1 MSSTREFEGAAVL
14 EGFPNTWKR
23 VMTDP
28 RGFFADMPEVG
39 GLQAP
44 LAFLGVSAVI
54 SAAGHLVMGWGL
66 GGFLRIVLWQVL
78 GAFVSAALFVLV
90 AQHLFGGRAGFEP
103 TFRVV
108 AYAAAPMVLS
118 WLPWRLGVLAVLYG
132 AYLTIVGLER
142 VVDRLEL
149 VALAIGQDEVDLSIA
164 RVARKVV
171 GIHPLVLALLP
182 SLVQLGLHVAEQL
195 GAHLL
200 QRLARFLEE
209 CLTHEASR
217 KGAAL

>member
-1 MSSTREFEGAAVL
+1 MSSTGEFEGAAVL

-66 GGFLRIVLWQVL
+66 GGQVL
-78 GAFVSAALFVLV
+78 GAFVSAALYVLV
-90 AQHLFGGRAGFEP
+90 AQHLFGGRAGFEA

-132 AYLTIVGLER
+132 AYLTIIGLER
-142 VVDRLEL
+142 VHAFDATRAVLT
-149 VALAIGQDEVDLSIA
+149 VVIG
-164 RVARKVV
+164 
-171 GIHPLVLALLP
+171 
-182 SLVQLGLHVAEQL
+182 L
-195 GAHLL
+195 GATWLL
-200 QRLARFLEE
+200 FAARRRGPFLP
-209 CLTHEASR
+209 
-217 KGAAL
+217 

>member
-1 MSSTREFEGAAVL
+1 MSSTGEFEGAAVL

-44 LAFLGVSAVI
+44 LAFLGVSA
-54 SAAGHLVMGWGL
+54 
-66 GGFLRIVLWQVL
+66 
-78 GAFVSAALFVLV
+78 ALYVLV
-90 AQHLFGGRAGFEP
+90 AQHLFGGRAGFEA

-132 AYLTIVGLER
+132 AYLTIIGLER
-142 VVDRLEL
+142 VHAFDATRAVLT
-149 VALAIGQDEVDLSIA
+149 VVIG
-164 RVARKVV
+164 
-171 GIHPLVLALLP
+171 
-182 SLVQLGLHVAEQL
+182 L
-195 GAHLL
+195 GATWLL
-200 QRLARFLEE
+200 FAARRRGPFLP
-209 CLTHEASR
+209 
-217 KGAAL
+217 

>member
-54 SAAGHLVMGWGL
+54 SAAGHLVMGGGL

-78 GAFVSAALFVLV
+78 GAFVSAGLFVLI
-90 AQHLFGGRAGFEP
+90 AQPLFGGGAGFAP
-103 TFRVV
+103 ALRVV
-108 AYAAAPMVLS
+108 ACAAAPV
-118 WLPWRLGVLAVLYG
+118 
-132 AYLTIVGLER
+132 
-142 VVDRLEL
+142 
-149 VALAIGQDEVDLSIA
+149 
-164 RVARKVV
+164 
-171 GIHPLVLALLP
+171 VLALLP
-182 SLVQLGLHVAEQL
+182 GRR
-195 GAHLL
+195 G
-200 QRLARFLEE
+200 
-209 CLTHEASR
+209 
-217 KGAAL
+217 GAAGPFCAPLA

>member
-1 MSSTREFEGAAVL
+1 MSSTRESEGAAVL

-78 GAFVSAALFVLV
+78 GAFVSAALYVLV
-90 AQHLFGGRAGFEP
+90 AQHLFGGRAGFEA

-132 AYLTIVGLER
+132 AYLTIIGLER
-142 VVDRLEL
+142 VHAFDATRAVLT
-149 VALAIGQDEVDLSIA
+149 VVIG
-164 RVARKVV
+164 
-171 GIHPLVLALLP
+171 
-182 SLVQLGLHVAEQL
+182 L
-195 GAHLL
+195 GATWLL
-200 QRLARFLEE
+200 FAARRRGPFLP
-209 CLTHEASR
+209 
-217 KGAAL
+217 